1 MISFCVKSLTKNADK
16 MKIIIKVDLRKQ
28 IETYRN
34 ILIGIGEYNVVV
46 NAFN

>member
-1 MISFCVKSLTKNADK
+1 MNDKLLCEITHKNADK

-34 ILIGIGEYNVVV
+34 VLIGLGLYNVGLIR
-46 NAFN
+46 